1 MTMRM
6 ASVLACMALSM
17 SGCESK
23 APADE
28 AADKTGT
35 AEKTATAEQAAPATP
50 AATGPIVDRAMLA
63 AFAPLPEVMAAASN
77 PITPEKVELGRM
89 LYYESRISKNHDVSC
104 NTCHALDNFGVDN
117 QKTSPGHKKQLGGR
131 NSPTVYNAAG
141 HFVQFW
147 DGRAATIEEQA
158 KGPVLN
164 PVEMA
169 MPGEAQV
176 LAVLN
181 SMPEYVEKFKAAFPE
196 DADPINYENFARAVG
211 AFERKLVTPGKWD
224 AYLGGDDA
232 ALTDDEKKGLKTFI
246 AAGCTACHTGPYL
259 GGHMYQKAGLVKPWP
274 NQADQGRF
282 EVTKAEG
289 DRMMFKVPGLRNIA
303 RTSPYFHD
311 GSVDDLG
318 QAVRMMAEHQL
329 GRPLTDEQAASIVT
343 FLNALTGEIPKD
355 YIQKPVLP
363 PSTDATP
370 KPDPN

>member
-1 MTMRM
+1 
-6 ASVLACMALSM
+6 MALL

-23 APADE
+23 APAGE
-28 AADKTGT
+28 TADKTAAAEKAAT
-35 AEKTATAEQAAPATP
+35 AEKAAPAAP
-50 AATGPIVDRAMLA
+50 AATGPIIDRAMLA
-63 AFAPLPEVMAAASN
+63 AFAPLPEVMADASN

-141 HFVQFW
+141 HIAQFW

-176 LAVLN
+176 LEVLG

-196 DADPINYENFARAVG
+196 DADPISYENFARAVG

-246 AAGCTACHTGPYL
+246 EAGCTACHTGPYL

-289 DRMMFKVPGLRNIA
+289 DKMMFKVPGLRNIA

-329 GRPLTDEQAASIVT
+329 GRALTDEQVASIVT

-363 PSTDATP
+363 ASTDATP